1 MRLKA
6 SIYIPAIAVF
16 FRPFRA
22 GFFYFGWMRFKIV
35 IYLHESGFMIVI
47 IYMWNAK
54 FIKMGGENMS
64 DNREKERL
72 NIELTDSARE
82 YLKEK
87 NMQQIAILLKEV
99 GGG

>member
-1 MRLKA
+1 
-6 SIYIPAIAVF
+6 
-16 FRPFRA
+16 
-22 GFFYFGWMRFKIV
+22 
-35 IYLHESGFMIVI
+35 
-47 IYMWNAK
+47 
-54 FIKMGGENMS
+54 MS

>member
-1 MRLKA
+1 M
-6 SIYIPAIAVF
+6 
-16 FRPFRA
+16 
-22 GFFYFGWMRFKIV
+22 
-35 IYLHESGFMIVI
+35 I

-64 DNREKERL
+64 DNREEERL